1 MGLVGDWGLV
11 CCGLDFLDVGRWVIL
26 LTHTTQMFWVVWLD
40 FHWGWVWYWENTWI
54 TKLHVCFFAI
64 FMLWLISAVPCD
76 SRSSSTTCCFFM
88 CAADIACGSRTCY
101 SSPAHQLFSV
111 CFQSSSFSDL
121 SPACTPAPHY
131 SSAPA
136 QIRPKPSCCS
146 GHVSC
151 LYYCAPFRF
160 LSDGKF
166 VFHSL
171 VIDEGAK
178 CKTDV

>member
-1 MGLVGDWGLV
+1 MLWTG
-11 CCGLDFLDVGRWVIL
+11 FLDVGRWGYCSHTHNTDVLSCLIRLPPRLSLVLGKYMDHQTACL
-26 LTHTTQMFWVVWLD
+26 L
-40 FHWGWVWYWENTWI
+40 I
-54 TKLHVCFFAI
+54 RI

-76 SRSSSTTCCFFM
+76 SRSSSTTCCFFV

-131 SSAPA
+131 SSAPV

-151 LYYCAPFRF
+151 LYYCGPFRF

-178 CKTDV
+178 YKTDV